1 MASSAS
7 VQFIDKYLAAPP
19 YYGHSHIADCAFIK
33 HTIEGTGGFDR
44 SKGPSGMWHTS
55 HVHRMIDLVA
65 SGKFQPYG
73 IEPNWNGE
81 FLERARTYAA
91 NAEAAWLSKSV
102 EARLNR
108 AAWEETNMGDKK
120 RKLEAVPLRPAS
132 PAPQLTDKMR
142 EALRAKAKAD
152 QAEKITGTGGGK
164 RPRNAVSSQ
173 TLRKQQ
179 AAAKSF
185 FVKAVR

>member
-7 VQFIDKYLAAPP
+7 KRFIDKYLAAPP

-33 HTIEGTGGFDR
+33 NTIEGTGGFDR
-44 SKGPSGMWHTS
+44 GKGMWHTS
-55 HVHRMIDLVA
+55 HVHPMIALVA

-73 IEPNWNGE
+73 IEPNWNTE

-91 NAEAAWLSKSV
+91 NLEAAWLSNTV

-108 AAWEETNMGDKK
+108 AASEETVTADKK

-132 PAPQLTDKMR
+132 PAPAPPLTDR
-142 EALRAKAKAD
+142 ERAALRAKAKAD
-152 QAEKITGTGGGK
+152 QAEKITGNGGGK